1 MPNHPRPAAAAP
13 SSNGLVE
20 ALRSSLRGEVIDPG
34 HPGYHQARQ
43 VWNGLVDRRPA
54 AMARCSNTKDVVAAV
69 RVARD
74 LRPPVSI
81 RGGGHQVAGSAL
93 CDDGLVIDL
102 SAMKRIAV
110 DPQARTARAEG
121 GVTWGELDAA
131 TQAFGLATPG
141 GEVSTTGIAGFTLG
155 GGMGLVMRTHGLAC
169 DSLRSV
175 EIVTADGEVR
185 RAAPDENPDLF
196 WAIRGGGRGM
206 GVVTSFEFQLHPLG
220 PDVAVAQVFYPYEEA
235 GRILREWP
243 ELAGAMPEDVTPEL
257 ILWSVP
263 PDPAIPS
270 ELHGSRTVIAVGL
283 FAGPAREGEAV
294 LDPLRRLGTPLFEA
308 SGIMPYVEIQS
319 SVDALFPAGGRYYM
333 KSHFMDDVGPEAA
346 AAILEWDAL
355 APTPESLVVLRTLG
369 GAVGRVTPQESA
381 FPHRTAAYN
390 LSIDAGWSD
399 PALDHEAVAWARDAW
414 DAMRPFA
421 TGGVYI
427 NFSGLDEEADE
438 LRDGV
443 FGQSLARLKAV
454 REAHDPEGLF
464 EAASRRP

>member
-1 MPNHPRPAAAAP
+1 MPNHPRPAAEA
-13 SSNGLVE
+13 SNSNGLVR
-20 ALRSSLRGEVIDPG
+20 ALRSVLRGEVIDPG
-34 HPGYHQARQ
+34 HPGYHLTRQ

-54 AMARCSNTKDVVAAV
+54 AMARCSSAEDVVAAV
-69 RVARD
+69 QVARD

-102 SAMKRIAV
+102 SAMKRITV
-110 DPQARTARAEG
+110 NPKARTAWAEG

-131 TQAFGLATPG
+131 TQGFGLATPG

-155 GGMGLVMRTHGLAC
+155 GGMGLVMRAHGLAC
-169 DSLRSV
+169 DNLRAV
-175 EIVTADGEVR
+175 EIVTADGKVR

-196 WAIRGGGRGM
+196 WAIRGGGRGV

-235 GRILREWP
+235 SSILREWP
-243 ELAGAMPEDVTPEL
+243 QVAGTMPESVTPQL

-270 ELHGSRTVIAVGL
+270 ELHGSRTLIALGM

-308 SGIMPYVEIQS
+308 SGTMPYVEIQS
-319 SVDALFPAGGRYYM
+319 SVDALFPAGARYYM
-333 KSHFMDDVGPEAA
+333 KSHFMDDFTPEAA
-346 AAILEWDAL
+346 AAILEWDAQ
-355 APTPESLVVLRTLG
+355 APTPESLVVLRSLG
-369 GAVGRVTPQESA
+369 GAVGRVTPEESA

-443 FGQSLARLKAV
+443 FGESLARLRAV